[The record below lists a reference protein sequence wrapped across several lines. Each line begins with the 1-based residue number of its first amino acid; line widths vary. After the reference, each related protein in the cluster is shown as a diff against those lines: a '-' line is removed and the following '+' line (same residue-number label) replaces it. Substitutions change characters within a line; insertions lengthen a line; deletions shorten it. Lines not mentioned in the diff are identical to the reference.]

1 MCRKKLHDNLVYP
14 PASKGAFPV
23 ATTIVKGRPVRN
35 TLDFPPEGRREQARE
50 LESRL
55 SLVCI
60 IHDPSVFISVLKFK
74 GNKVV
79 VLKCDTS
86 LSLFPLK

>member
-1 MCRKKLHDNLVYP
+1 MCRKKLHDNTVYP

-23 ATTIVKGRPVRN
+23 ATTIVKGRPVPN
-35 TLDFPPEGRREQARE
+35 NQDFPPEGRREQARE
-50 LESRL
+50 RVL

-60 IHDPSVFISVLKFK
+60 IHDPSVFISVQKFK